1 MNVGGQQKPAVR
13 VQVDPAKIA
22 ALGIQLEDVA
32 NVISAAT
39 VDAPKGSINGP
50 LHSFAIYDNDQL

>member
-1 MNVGGQQKPAVR
+1 MTLGGQQKPAVR

-32 NVISAAT
+32 GVIAEAT
-39 VDAPKGSINGP
+39 VNAPKGSINGA
-50 LHSFAIYDNDQL
+50 LQ